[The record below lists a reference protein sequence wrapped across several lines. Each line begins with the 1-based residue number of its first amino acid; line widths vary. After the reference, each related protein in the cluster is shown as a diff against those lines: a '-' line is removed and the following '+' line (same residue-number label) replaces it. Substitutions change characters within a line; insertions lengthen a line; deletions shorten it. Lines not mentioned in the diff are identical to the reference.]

1 MKDEVLGFG
10 EEMRAA
16 TADEEAIVG
25 VEVVGVLCFYGGGV
39 CFMS

>member
-25 VEVVGVLCFYGGGV
+25 VEVVVGCWGFVGQN
-39 CFMS
+39 